1 MKVLIIGSNFTSQM
15 IEYLPQLAKAGGK
28 ELLLGNLRAENCSIE
43 SHYRNYIDENEVY
56 TYETYLPG
64 ITEAMRPDGIALH
77 EAVEDDEWDIIIFSQ
92 NIALSGIRESYNPYL
107 AELSAYC
114 RLMIPGAETILIE
127 PWAYEPGC
135 DKKAFIKAY
144 NSDSDEMASR
154 ISECCAS
161 AAVTAEI
168 DRVISLGKVW
178 QAVRDSDPGISLT
191 RDGESA
197 DEAGKFL
204 SSCVLHRELFSE
216 SADYSGLDLKGISA
230 DTAAFLHRLSS
241 HI

>member
-1 MKVLIIGSNFTSQM
+1 M
-15 IEYLPQLAKAGGK
+15 ISYLPQLAKAGGK
-28 ELLLGNLRAENCSIE
+28 ELLLANLMSDNCSIE

-114 RLMIPGAETILIE
+114 RLMIPGARTMLIE

-135 DKKAFIKAY
+135 EKKAFVKAY
-144 NSDSDEMASR
+144 NSDSEEMASR
-154 ISECCAS
+154 ISECCSLS
-161 AAVTAEI
+161 ADTAEI
-168 DRVISLGKVW
+168 DRVTRLGRVW
-178 QAVRDSDPGISLT
+178 QAVRNSGTDISLT
-191 RDGESA
+191 SDGESA
-197 DEAGKFL
+197 SKEGEFL
-204 SSCVLHRELFSE
+204 SSCILYRELFSE
-216 SADYSGLDLKGISA
+216 SADCSGLDLKDIPA
-230 DTAAFLHRLSS
+230 DTTAFLSSFSS